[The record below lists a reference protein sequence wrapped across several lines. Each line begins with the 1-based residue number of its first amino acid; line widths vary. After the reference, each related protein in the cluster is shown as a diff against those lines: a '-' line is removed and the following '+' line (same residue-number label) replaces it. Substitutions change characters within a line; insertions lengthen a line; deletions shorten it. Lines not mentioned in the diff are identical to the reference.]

1 MPSSWRH
8 DPRVRCGPLF
18 NPLSSGTTKGARMQ
32 GSHTLRTRLL
42 GSALAASLALSVSL
56 ASAQSLTPVP
66 AANPKIPGVSAPN
79 VLSVELDQVL
89 RATGSM
95 LLENPQSPAKYYGY
109 NDDRPNLV
117 PIPGVVPAVE
127 AHKTEPD
134 KNTYL
139 VLKNQQGPDPNYDY
153 GTHFLF
159 QGHESGPGTFPN
171 QQGYVTRINLDADVA
186 HRVTLMATKDVNGTP
201 LPVFDGSTWY
211 PWANRLLFTAE
222 LGNIGGVWQA
232 TLDVP
237 SAVEDISG
245 AVGRAGYEGIQPDS
259 AGALWIVED
268 SGGTFGTTNSHARRP
283 NSFVYR
289 FIPYDKTNLKE
300 GGKLQVLA
308 VQSKAHT
315 GDIVFDP
322 AQTADDAILSQDV
335 ADLHTYG
342 LRFDTRWITI
352 HDTAVDGSTPY
363 DANALAKAKGGTP
376 FKRPENGMFRPAMKF
391 QQFFFTET
399 GDTSAL
405 TEAHSDHGGF
415 GALFMLQQERPTDNH
430 GTLSLFFRG
439 DVAHTGLDNL
449 AFLTK
454 DHLIAVEDA
463 GDTLHTQRNALDS
476 AYLFDVRADYSN
488 PANKPMRIL
497 AQGRDASAT
506 IDASSSALG
515 NDGDNEIT
523 GIHVSDG
530 DPTTDGL
537 LGTKKPNLFHDGWRL
552 FYTKQHGDNVTFEI
566 IPAQ

>member
-139 VLKNQQGPDPNYDY
+139 VLKK
-153 GTHFLF
+153 
-159 QGHESGPGTFPN
+159 
-171 QQGYVTRINLDADVA
+171 QQGYITRINLDADVA
-186 HRVTLMATKDVNGTP
+186 HRVTLMATRDVNGTP

-222 LGNIGGVWQA
+222 IGNIGGVWQA

-322 AQTADDAILSQDV
+322 AQTADDAILSQDM

-537 LGTKKPNLFHDGWRL
+537 LGTKKPN
-552 FYTKQHGDNVTFEI
+552 
-566 IPAQ
+566 